1 MPRSKSPFRTSV
13 AICATLFAVVCVVTS
28 LRDTQAE
35 EKTQESKL
43 LRHVVMFQFK
53 DSSSETDVKTVVDAF
68 RALPTKIPQIADFE
82 YGTNNSPEGLAGGL
96 THLFLVTF
104 KSEEDRTA
112 YLPHA
117 AHLAFVEVLKPHLE
131 NVTVLDYWAS
141 K

>member
-1 MPRSKSPFRTSV
+1 MPRSISRFRTSV
-13 AICATLFAVVCVVTS
+13 AICAALIAIIGISTF
-28 LRDTQAE
+28 LRDAQGE

-53 DSSSETDVKTVVDAF
+53 DSSSEADVQTVVDAF

-82 YGTNNSPEGLAGGL
+82 YGTDNSPEGLSGGL

-104 KSEEDRTA
+104 NSEEDRAA

-117 AHLAFVEVLKPHLE
+117 EHKAFVEVLKPHLE
-131 NVTVLDYWAS
+131 KVTVLDYWAA